1 METILTK
8 WFGDIIRQGDL
19 SIHQDLAIVPLY
31 CNQEGGPEYITL
43 KNSPF
48 LRIDGLRS
56 QRGRQCAGIESDQSD
71 RQACPDSGW

>member
-1 METILTK
+1 MTTLHRKEFIMETILTK

-43 KNSPF
+43 KN
-48 LRIDGLRS
+48 
-56 QRGRQCAGIESDQSD
+56 
-71 RQACPDSGW
+71 